1 MEHEFQ
7 ARLILEIIGR
17 PASNITAAL
26 EGISQ
31 RLSKEKGVKL
41 LEKKIHPPVE
51 VKDVKDLYTTFAEL
65 LIECDTLST
74 LFAVIFAYM
83 PANIEIIKPDEINL
97 RNSDITGMTNKIVQR
112 IHYYDAVARRL
123 MVDNQ
128 NMRKQLGLPDPSA
141 QPSQPSQQVPQ
152 QSKDKDQSKKQ
163 KKATKPKKSK
173 KK

>member
-83 PANIEIIKPDEINL
+83 P
-97 RNSDITGMTNKIVQR
+97 
-112 IHYYDAVARRL
+112 
-123 MVDNQ
+123 
-128 NMRKQLGLPDPSA
+128 
-141 QPSQPSQQVPQ
+141 
-152 QSKDKDQSKKQ
+152 
-163 KKATKPKKSK
+163 
-173 KK
+173 